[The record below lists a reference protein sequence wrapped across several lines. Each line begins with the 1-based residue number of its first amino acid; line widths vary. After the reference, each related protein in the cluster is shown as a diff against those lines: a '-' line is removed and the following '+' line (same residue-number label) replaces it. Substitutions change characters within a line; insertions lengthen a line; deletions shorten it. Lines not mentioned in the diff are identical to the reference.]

1 MFAMQSLLHFILIGR
16 VNKMT
21 KYTVY
26 AKFNGKWKKIKTFDD
41 CKTAKIEM
49 RKQVYLWFAEAATV
63 EREI

>member
-1 MFAMQSLLHFILIGR
+1 
-16 VNKMT
+16 MT

-49 RKQVYLWFAEAATV
+49 RKQVYLCFAEAAAV

>member
-1 MFAMQSLLHFILIGR
+1 MFVMQSLLHFILIGR
-16 VNKMT
+16 GSKMT

-41 CKTAKIEM
+41 CKAAKIEM

>member
-1 MFAMQSLLHFILIGR
+1 MI
-16 VNKMT
+16 

-41 CKTAKIEM
+41 RKAAKIEM